1 MGRGGKELKV
11 PNDLNRLRKLFD
23 RGLRAVARRWNNG
36 KGLKGLIVHNG
47 TLKLFSLA
55 FASGLWLLVNAGE
68 RDTEKTLVVPI
79 ELRSLSPQLVI
90 VGPRTDYVDLR
101 VSGPRTLLGRLN
113 SKKITLDLTGVRP
126 GPASF
131 RLGADRLNLP
141 RGVKLTRI
149 SPSQIDMEI
158 AELLRRTVPVRLDI
172 QGKPPRGYEVK
183 AVEVQPDTVEVSGP
197 APQVEK
203 IEAVTTEPIDMSRA
217 TQPIARTL
225 ELRGPKEEQVS
236 YNQEQVHARIDVQ
249 DVILTREFR
258 RVKVAIKNVLGRAV
272 ANPVQVDV
280 TVRGPQRLV
289 ETLQFNDG
297 AVFVDGSG
305 LEPGGEPVALPVNVI
320 VEPGVEVVSQE
331 PTKVALR
338 LLADEKR
345 QARSPRRAP
354 ESKKK

>member
-1 MGRGGKELKV
+1 VHSVFNRILKV
-11 PNDLNRLRKLFD
+11 VNRIF
-23 RGLRAVARRWNNG
+23 RAVSRRWSSG
-36 KGLKGLIVHNG
+36 GGLKGLVFHNG

-55 FASGLWLLVNAGE
+55 FASGLWLFVNAGE

-113 SKKITLDLTGVRP
+113 SKKIPLDLTGVRP

-141 RGVKLTRI
+141 RGVKLMRI
-149 SPSQIDMEI
+149 SPSQIDLDI
-158 AELLRRTVPVRLDI
+158 AELQRRTVPVRLDL
-172 QGKPPRGYEVK
+172 QGKPPHGYEVK
-183 AVEVQPDTVEVSGP
+183 AVEVQPDAVEVSGP
-197 APQVEK
+197 APQVGK
-203 IEAVTTEPIDMSRA
+203 IEAVSTEPVDINRA
-217 TQPIARTL
+217 TQPIARML
-225 ELRGPKEEQVS
+225 ELRGPKDEQVA
-236 YNQEQVHARIDVQ
+236 YNIGQVRVRIEVQ
-249 DVILTREFR
+249 DVVLTRELR
-258 RVKVAIKNVLGRAV
+258 RVKVEIKNVPGRAV

-305 LEPGGEPVALPVNVI
+305 LEPGGEPVNLPVNVI
-320 VEPGVEVVSQE
+320 VQPGIEVVSQE
-331 PTKVALR
+331 PAKVSLR

-345 QARSPRRAP
+345 QARSPKKIP
-354 ESKKK
+354 ENKKK